1 MKKGPLHFLGRKNQS
16 LFDTNVKMK
25 EMDNVELVL
34 QPSAIPESGTASV
47 RARPTVKHLTSSS
60 LDSFQGFAVPTPK
73 VPLLPP
79 VNGAKINGSVGGDN
93 LLNGSVISTP
103 DHEEELF
110 VPPPPTMAPP
120 PPPGTFIPPPPEF
133 MCGVDDPDLQHL
145 RPPPMPAPK
154 PPSALPSMEEDF
166 SYLKPPQM
174 APPRPPSI
182 CSSGSSTLSASSLP
196 PELVP
201 EHPKFAAPQP
211 PSERQAKMK
220 MPPPKPTRMSSI
232 PTYDSPPQTPA
243 PPPPVQK
250 PTPSTFNPQNTAKLY
265 DIPKASI
272 LSRCEDRNP
281 KPKQLVFLEDSRSVK
296 SNPVPA
302 QFDGKTPKL
311 APPPKPV
318 SEARKE
324 RDLNIS
330 PGSPS
335 PEPDLKK
342 EIKSESVGPDRP
354 LQTQQTSPQ
363 PPKATNILAIS
374 SEDQPKGPLSRTGK
388 FSPLLDRKL
397 RNLKGSESGASRE
410 ASVASPLS
418 LLMAAKERDKHRS
431 NQDSN
436 DLPKN
441 SHLAANV
448 HPSDLLSNSSAAKP
462 RSGLS
467 FSTSQSVTE
476 ERSKSAAALENVQTP
491 TTSQKPRPALVKDHT
506 QSSSI
511 NGTAG
516 LVSATNLA
524 TQQRIP
530 EDDHKD
536 DKEELSVLLLPPPPE
551 FGDTDDMVEPPPDLP
566 PPDPPRQMPQITP
579 PSLKPKPPQA
589 PVLPPLQTK
598 VKPKPPVQTNLTKS
612 PPPPPPPLSPSQATL
627 LSILQKKMLEM
638 DHKMTPVRDGETS
651 PDDWN
656 TPLSDEDN
664 NVPIIPKFTPQSK
677 KNPGVDKAGLDLRE
691 LEGKVSSSAVRNGSS
706 SKHQYGCTFTVRPGS
721 KQPITVANKGNS

>member
-1 MKKGPLHFLGRKNQS
+1 
-16 LFDTNVKMK
+16 
-25 EMDNVELVL
+25 
-34 QPSAIPESGTASV
+34 
-47 RARPTVKHLTSSS
+47 
-60 LDSFQGFAVPTPK
+60 
-73 VPLLPP
+73 
-79 VNGAKINGSVGGDN
+79 
-93 LLNGSVISTP
+93 
-103 DHEEELF
+103 
-110 VPPPPTMAPP
+110 MAPP

-154 PPSALPSMEEDF
+154 PPSALPSMEEEDF

-182 CSSGSSTLSASSLP
+182 CSSGSTSTLSASSLP
-196 PELVP
+196 PDLVP

-211 PSERQAKMK
+211 PSDRQAKMK
-220 MPPPKPTRMSSI
+220 MPPPKPIRMSSI

-281 KPKQLVFLEDSRSVK
+281 RPKQLLFLEDSRSVK

-318 SEARKE
+318 SEEGKE
-324 RDLNIS
+324 RHLNTS
-330 PGSPS
+330 QGSPS
-335 PEPDLKK
+335 PGPDLKK

-363 PPKATNILAIS
+363 RPKVTNTLAIS
-374 SEDQPKGPLSRTGK
+374 SKDQPKGPLSRTGK

-431 NQDSN
+431 NQYSN
-436 DLPKN
+436 DLPK
-441 SHLAANV
+441 SLAANV
-448 HPSDLLSNSSAAKP
+448 HPGDLRSNSFAAKP

-467 FSTSQSVTE
+467 FPTSQSVTE

-506 QSSSI
+506 QTSSI
-511 NGTAG
+511 NGMAG
-516 LVSATNLA
+516 LASATNLA
-524 TQQRIP
+524 TQQCTP

-536 DKEELSVLLLPPPPE
+536 VKEELSLPLLPPPPE
-551 FGDTDDMVEPPPDLP
+551 FGDTDDTVEPPPDLP
-566 PPDPPRQMPQITP
+566 PPDPPRKMPQITP

-598 VKPKPPVQTNLTKS
+598 VKPKLPVQTNLTKPS
-612 PPPPPPPLSPSQATL
+612 PPPPLSPSQATL

-638 DHKMTPVRDGETS
+638 DHKMTPVKDGESS

-656 TPLSDEDN
+656 TPFSDEDD
-664 NVPIIPKFTPQSK
+664 VPVIPKVSPQSK

-691 LEGKVSSSAVRNGSS
+691 LEGKVSTSAVR
-706 SKHQYGCTFTVRPGS
+706 
-721 KQPITVANKGNS
+721 

>member
-1 MKKGPLHFLGRKNQS
+1 MQTNLHQNAEPKS
-16 LFDTNVKMK
+16 
-25 EMDNVELVL
+25 
-34 QPSAIPESGTASV
+34 SI
-47 RARPTVKHLTSSS
+47 SS
-60 LDSFQGFAVPTPK
+60 LCST
-73 VPLLPP
+73 
-79 VNGAKINGSVGGDN
+79 VGGDN

-103 DHEEELF
+103 EHEEELF

-120 PPPGTFIPPPPEF
+120 PPPGTFIPPPQEF

-154 PPSALPSMEEDF
+154 PPSALPSMEEEDF
-166 SYLKPPQM
+166 SYLRPPQM

-182 CSSGSSTLSASSLP
+182 CSSGSASTLSASSLP
-196 PELVP
+196 PDLVP
-201 EHPKFAAPQP
+201 EHPKFAAPHP
-211 PSERQAKMK
+211 PPERQAKMK
-220 MPPPKPTRMSSI
+220 MPPPKPIRMSSI

-243 PPPPVQK
+243 PPPPAQK

-265 DIPKASI
+265 DVPKASI

-281 KPKQLVFLEDSRSVK
+281 RPKQLLFLEDSRSVK

-302 QFDGKTPKL
+302 QFDGKPPKL

-318 SEARKE
+318 SEKRKE
-324 RDLNIS
+324 PDLNIS
-330 PGSPS
+330 QGSPS
-335 PEPDLKK
+335 PGPDLKK
-342 EIKSESVGPDRP
+342 EIKSEPAGPDRP
-354 LQTQQTSPQ
+354 LRTQQASPQ
-363 PPKATNILAIS
+363 RPEVTNTLAIPS
-374 SEDQPKGPLSRTGK
+374 KDQPKGPLSRTGK

-431 NQDSN
+431 SQYSN
-436 DLPKN
+436 EPPRN

-448 HPSDLLSNSSAAKP
+448 HPSELRSNSFAARP

-467 FSTSQSVTE
+467 FPTSQSVTQ
-476 ERSKSAAALENVQTP
+476 ERSESAAALGNVQTP
-491 TTSQKPRPALVKDHT
+491 TTSQKAGPALVQDRT

-516 LVSATNLA
+516 LGSAI
-524 TQQRIP
+524 IP
-530 EDDHKD
+530 EDPHRDER
-536 DKEELSVLLLPPPPE
+536 EESSVLLLPPPPE
-551 FGDTDDMVEPPPDLP
+551 FGDADDMVEPPPDLP
-566 PPDPPRQMPQITP
+566 PPDPPRKMPQMTP

-598 VKPKPPVQTNLTKS
+598 VKPKPPVQTSVTKS

-627 LSILQKKMLEM
+627 LSILQRKMLEM
-638 DHKMTPVRDGETS
+638 DQKMSPVKDGESS

-656 TPLSDEDN
+656 TPLSDEDHK
-664 NVPIIPKFTPQSK
+664 VPVIPKVSPQSK
-677 KNPGVDKAGLDLRE
+677 KNPGADKAGLDLRE
-691 LEGKVSSSAVRNGSS
+691 LEGKVSTSAVR
-706 SKHQYGCTFTVRPGS
+706 
-721 KQPITVANKGNS
+721 